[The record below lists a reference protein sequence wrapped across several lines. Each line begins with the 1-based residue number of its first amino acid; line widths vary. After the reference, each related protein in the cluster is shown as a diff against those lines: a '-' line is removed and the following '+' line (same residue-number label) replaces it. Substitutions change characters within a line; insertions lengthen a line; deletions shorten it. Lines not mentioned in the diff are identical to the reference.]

1 MGQDPTTFKVAGHDT
16 LPPPLV
22 LTPEPR
28 HTPNSIPQLPG
39 GHFLGAP
46 TVPIF
51 PRSFF
56 PNYKGRNEDVCNQMR
71 PKMRRGREREGG
83 GREGERQLIR
93 ASH

>member
-1 MGQDPTTFKVAGHDT
+1 MIIKVAGHDT
-16 LPPPLV
+16 QLLPLV

-46 TVPIF
+46 TVSIF

-56 PNYKGRNEDVCNQMR
+56 PNYKGRNEDVCNQMSLQPDETATR
-71 PKMRRGREREGG
+71 
-83 GREGERQLIR
+83 
-93 ASH
+93 

>member
-1 MGQDPTTFKVAGHDT
+1 MTVKVAGRDT
-16 LPPPLV
+16 LLPRLV
-22 LTPEPR
+22 PEPR

-46 TVPIF
+46 TVSIF

-71 PKMRRGREREGG
+71 PKMRG
-83 GREGERQLIR
+83 GRDGERGGRGERTHPSISP
-93 ASH
+93 A

>member
-1 MGQDPTTFKVAGHDT
+1 MTVKVAGRDT
-16 LPPPLV
+16 LLPRLV
-22 LTPEPR
+22 PEPR

-46 TVPIF
+46 TVSIF

-71 PKMRRGREREGG
+71 PKMRG
-83 GREGERQLIR
+83 GREGERGEEERELIR
-93 ASH
+93 ASHQPEMRWLL